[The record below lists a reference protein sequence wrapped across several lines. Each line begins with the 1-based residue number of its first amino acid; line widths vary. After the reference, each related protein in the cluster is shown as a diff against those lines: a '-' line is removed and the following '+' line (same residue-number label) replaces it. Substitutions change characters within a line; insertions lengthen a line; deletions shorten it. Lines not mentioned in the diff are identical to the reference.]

1 VPGKAQL
8 AEETHEESLIA
19 RAKSAIVYVIRM
31 EARSDIIWEK
41 EVYNEQMH
49 CII

>member
-1 VPGKAQL
+1 VPGNAQL

-19 RAKSAIVYVIRM
+19 RAKSAIVCVIRM
-31 EARSDIIWEK
+31 KAGSDMIWEK
-41 EVYNEQMH
+41 EVYNGQIH